1 VAVIE
6 TPMPTNTLV
15 PRVAARHARR
25 ADELPGGDLGVLQ
38 RRLERIADRGRE
50 LLLRATNEP
59 TFSHAKL
66 LKGIA
71 TLVALAERDLP
82 SAED

>member
-1 VAVIE
+1 
-6 TPMPTNTLV
+6 MPTNTLV

-25 ADELPGGDLGVLQ
+25 ADELEGGDVRVLQ
-38 RRLERIADRGRE
+38 RRLQRIADRGRE
-50 LLLRATNEP
+50 LLIRATNEP
-59 TFSHAKL
+59 TFSHAKM

-71 TLVALAERDLP
+71 TLVALAEQNLP